1 MVQANNGDAV
11 KVHYTGRLTD
21 GSIFDSSE
29 GREPLAF
36 TMGRG
41 MMIAGFEAGI
51 LGMKIG
57 EKKSVQIAP
66 ENAYGLADDTK
77 YFPVNKS
84 DLPQDMPLEIGL
96 PLTADAGDGRPFQVV
111 IKEVHPEYVVLDA
124 NHALAGKDLIF
135 DIELV
140 EVNGSQSKSGLIY

>member
-11 KVHYTGRLTD
+11 KVHYTGRLLD

-29 GREPLAF
+29 GRDPLAF
-36 TMGRG
+36 TMGKG
-41 MMIAGFEAGI
+41 MMIPGFEAGV

-66 ENAYGLADDTK
+66 EDAYGATDETRL
-77 YFPVNKS
+77 FPVNKS
-84 DLPQDMPLEIGL
+84 ELPPDMPLEVGM

-124 NHALAGKDLIF
+124 NHALAGKDLVF

-140 EVNGSQSKSGLIY
+140 EINGNQSKSGLIY

>member
-11 KVHYTGRLTD
+11 KVHYTGRLLD

-41 MMIAGFEAGI
+41 MMIPGFEAGI

-57 EKKSVQIAP
+57 DKKSVQIAP
-66 ENAYGLADDTK
+66 EDAYGMEDETK
-77 YFPVNKS
+77 LFPVNKA
-84 DLPQDMPLEIGL
+84 DLPAGMPIEIGL
-96 PLTADAGDGRPFQVV
+96 PLNADAGDGRPFQVT
-111 IKEVHPEYVVLDA
+111 IKEIHPEYVVLNA
-124 NHALAGKDLIF
+124 NHALAGKDLVF
-135 DIELV
+135 EIELV
-140 EVNGSQSKSGLIY
+140 EINGSQSKSGLVY